1 MGQQYLGAAI
11 LHHLEKTHVQ
21 SFDLAT
27 LMGDSARTPESAL
40 VQLFV
45 EVKRHKPSVIYIP
58 NMDLWFRTIS
68 EAARE
73 TFITLIRGITPSDP
87 ILLLG
92 LVESSLSQ
100 VDPDLRS
107 MFGYSLQNRVEVG
120 SPPHVLLLA
129 FDSNGI
135 GISLHVF
142 QERSVQP
149 GQGTL

>member
-45 EVKRHKPSVIYIP
+45 EVKRHKPSVIFLP

-68 EAARE
+68 DAARE

-92 LVESSLSQ
+92 LVEAPLSQ
-100 VDPDLRS
+100 LDPDVRS
-107 MFGYSLQNRVEVG
+107 MFGYSLQNRVEVA
-120 SPPHVLLLA
+120 SPSHVLSPSFK
-129 FDSNGI
+129 FDILGI
-135 GISLHVF
+135 AICILQKCLIQS
-142 QERSVQP
+142 R
-149 GQGTL
+149 